1 MNSCGYVNRNR
12 NLTFNN
18 ILYLFICILHFCLC
32 IGLPLIYESCN
43 ESKTDTDKMRDRK
56 IVRENGDWI
65 PHKEGG
71 IRVIRTATAT
81 ASLPQH
87 QSSSSPSS
95 SFTCSSSS
103 SSHSTV
109 AAAAVAAA
117 AAASSSSSSPPN
129 TSTTR
134 PMLCGHC
141 NVQVIIDTSTVQ
153 YSVSCSTVLR
163 TI

>member
-1 MNSCGYVNRNR
+1 MNRCGYVNRNR

-18 ILYLFICILHFCLC
+18 ILYLFICIFHFCQF
-32 IGLPLIYESCN
+32 IGVPLIYESYI
-43 ESKTDTDKMRDRK
+43 ESKTDIDKMRDRK
-56 IVRENGDWI
+56 IVRGNGDWI
-65 PHKEGG
+65 PYKEGG

-103 SSHSTV
+103 SSPSTV
-109 AAAAVAAA
+109 VSVSVAAA
-117 AAASSSSSSPPN
+117 AAGSSSSSSPTN

-141 NVQVIIDTSTVQ
+141 NVQVIVGICTDQ
-153 YSVSCSTVLR
+153 YN
-163 TI
+163 